1 MTLSNNEIICGNLF
15 QKTLVGIYATIKL
28 SDNHFAL

>member
-1 MTLSNNEIICGNLF
+1 MKLFVGNLF